1 MACSKPSALLQH
13 AATLRDA
20 AKMRI
25 VSASPFEMYVV
36 SMETVLHMT
45 TLRVHEDLMADGLLH
60 IFREGN
66 KRYAAIFVSHQWAGN
81 GHPDPDFEQFQVLQS
96 FLSKLISRQITSI
109 SGNILAELYLDKP
122 KIPAK
127 ELQSF
132 ELSIWYDWFSVPQAK
147 EAVAARTLAIQSIPR
162 YVETCHYFVMLCPL
176 VKHQQE
182 GTIMGK
188 RSYISRGWCR
198 LELAARILSER
209 ESSQATIE
217 VHTSNH
223 QVCSPIG
230 DWILKA
236 VGEGSFSVS
245 QDLHHCA
252 AVVTSMIDRKLEH
265 FLKKDDLHSF
275 RVLLN
280 LRSVIYRSLP
290 AVPSATVVPGFQS
303 SETDPAKH
311 SLELFLHQNGLT
323 SVCDPCPNG
332 WTPLCY
338 AVLGGSPLLV
348 SALLEARANP
358 HDCLKK
364 TQATLLPNI
373 AGITVLQ
380 ACIYLRHNEAAKVLI
395 SFKANVNAKDSNGAE
410 AIHWASSSNN
420 VDAIG
425 LLCSLG
431 SSPIKAVS
439 TGHLPFAIASATDSL
454 ETLRELLPRTTR
466 ESVRSG
472 LHSVFFFGGTSGKIV
487 ATLIN
492 AGADVNVPM
501 CTSCFSTL
509 GLILRFFALRHR
521 WSKTALSTFAYHH
534 QGATP
539 LMCSLLTCSF
549 EAAAVLL
556 LADAKK
562 EPKNARGK
570 TASDFAEKMCAP
582 TYIHKALQGDLSECE
597 FLDNVEVMS
606 ERPLEY
612 QEGWIHL
619 PSTSLQIAEHQLGD
633 RLAGRVDVPDH
644 PVMNLVRKLP
654 PWAGHP
660 LPDWMPASVCELHT
674 GKVGGIVRGRICS

>member
-1 MACSKPSALLQH
+1 MQRCWGRALKMWAQGLWARVRPVAWHARSPARCFSTLLPSVMKP
-13 AATLRDA
+13 RCG
-20 AKMRI
+20 
-25 VSASPFEMYVV
+25 ASQAERPSRCTYEVLENRLCLNPGILVDWVGTKSQCKDSLEQPRYVV

-45 TLRVHEDLMADGLLH
+45 SLRVHEDLMADGLLH
-60 IFREGN
+60 IFREG

-96 FLSKLISRQITSI
+96 FLSKLISRQISSI

-132 ELSIWYDWFSVPQAK
+132 ELSVWYDWFSVPQAK
-147 EAVAARTLAIQSIPR
+147 EAVVERTLAIQSIPR

-188 RSYISRGWCR
+188 RSYVSRGWCR

-209 ESSQATIE
+209 ESAHSTIE

-252 AVVTSMIDRKLEH
+252 EVVTGMIDRKLEH

-275 RVLLN
+275 RVLFN

-364 TQATLLPNI
+364 TKATLLPNV

-395 SFKANVNAKDSNGAE
+395 SFKANVNAKDINGAE

-492 AGADVNVPM
+492 AEADVNVPM
-501 CTSCFSTL
+501 RTSCMSTL

-582 TYIHKALQGDLSECE
+582 SYIHKALQGDLSECE
-597 FLDNVEVMS
+597 FLVRNLM
-606 ERPLEY
+606 
-612 QEGWIHL
+612 
-619 PSTSLQIAEHQLGD
+619 
-633 RLAGRVDVPDH
+633 VDQ
-644 PVMNLVRKLP
+644 
-654 PWAGHP
+654 
-660 LPDWMPASVCELHT
+660 
-674 GKVGGIVRGRICS
+674 